1 MTITTKQ
8 KAKTLPIFII
18 TFPQKIKQLK
28 PFYLLN
34 CSYHDRSSALDETSK
49 CVKLYCVNKYIEDF
63 EACYGRC
70 LRLVVQNM
78 ASTPESFLTPSKRQV
93 DPLQSCIEAKCAG
106 MHKGHYGN
114 CIYRRCITGVYKTAK
129 KRISIN
135 DLVLESSYMKPT
147 SHDDDDI
154 FADSSLE
161 NDIKDLIKEHQL
173 KLSDLLLNHL
183 RTKAHNTNN
192 KSRHSLTLYDIL
204 PRSSPEKRSWNDI
217 VQNCIMYHCRNK
229 KPGTAPYNVC
239 VQVHCSKVQL
249 GRRESRESSTEENDV
264 K

>member
-1 MTITTKQ
+1 M
-8 KAKTLPIFII
+8 
-18 TFPQKIKQLK
+18 
-28 PFYLLN
+28 
-34 CSYHDRSSALDETSK
+34 
-49 CVKLYCVNKYIEDF
+49 V
-63 EACYGRC
+63 
-70 LRLVVQNM
+70 
-78 ASTPESFLTPSKRQV
+78 STPDSFLVPSKRQV

-135 DLVLESSYMKPT
+135 GLELESSYTRPA
-147 SHDDDDI
+147 SDEDEDDI

-161 NDIKDLIKEHQL
+161 SDIKNLIKKHQL

-192 KSRHSLTLYDIL
+192 KNRHSLTLYDIL

-217 VQNCIMYHCRNK
+217 VQNCIMYHCRHK